1 MPGNARIQPRAASVK
16 RAYDVCVLGTQLG
29 GVAAGALLARRGFRV
44 LLVDADGRGT
54 GYEEGG
60 WRLPWGPALVPSP
73 RALPSAQLVL
83 AELGLASEAG
93 RMFEPSRSPL
103 QVLLPRHRLDLPVS
117 RSDRTSELRREWPVD
132 ANRLEGSLEAVRA
145 LFDRE
150 QRFLAGNPPLPAHGL
165 RARWRLH
172 RAKRLVPG
180 GAGRGAMP
188 LADLG
193 DHPLAA
199 ALRSAWP
206 FLSSLDGEPSPLG
219 LSRTLGAALQ
229 GTLRM
234 AGGEASVAAVLRR
247 RIAESRGEF
256 LGGEGEPAPA
266 TILELDGRRLTALCV
281 KGADSMYTARAF
293 VFAGDP
299 GSLRAM
305 VGQVGRIE
313 SYLAGV
319 VPWGRIFSM
328 NWVVRAEALPSP
340 LGDVALAIAPK
351 GFPVLLQVVPASRA
365 GAKGHE
371 ASSTEKVLTAG
382 MAVANGTP
390 PADAAARLRSAVAE
404 FLPYLDRATLHES
417 AAGERGAAAGFH
429 PLFAARPDRALGVG
443 GAPSASPVPNL
454 FLAGREVLPG
464 LGFEGQFQAAWQ
476 AAHAV
481 EMLLGSKPRPM

>member
-1 MPGNARIQPRAASVK
+1 MPGNVRIQPRAASVK

-60 WRLPWGPALVPSP
+60 WRLPWGPALVPTP
-73 RALPSAQLVL
+73 RALPAAQLVL
-83 AELGLASEAG
+83 AELGLASEVG
-93 RMFEPSRSPL
+93 RMLEPSRSPL

-117 RSDRTSELRREWPVD
+117 RSERTSELRREWPVD
-132 ANRLEGSLEAVRA
+132 ANRLEGSLDAVRA

-150 QRFLAGNPPLPAHGL
+150 QPFLASHPPLPAHGL

-193 DHPLAA
+193 DHPLAS
-199 ALRSAWP
+199 ALWAAWP

-219 LSRTLGAALQ
+219 LSRTLGAVLQ

-234 AGGEASVAAVLRR
+234 AGGEASVAAMLRR

-256 LGGEGEPAPA
+256 LGGEGEPAPVS
-266 TILELDGRRLTALCV
+266 TLELDGRRLTALRV
-281 KGADSMYTARAF
+281 KGADSRYTARAF

-299 GSLRAM
+299 GYLPTM
-305 VGQVGRIE
+305 VGQAGRLE
-313 SYLAGV
+313 SYLSGV

-340 LGDVALAIAPK
+340 LGDVALAIPSK
-351 GFPVLLQVVPASRA
+351 GFPVLVQTVPASRA
-365 GAKGHE
+365 GTKGHE
-371 ASSTEKVLTAG
+371 GSSGEKVLSAG
-382 MAVANGTP
+382 MAVASGTS
-390 PADAAARLRSAVAE
+390 PADAAARLRTAVAE
-404 FLPYLDRATLHES
+404 FLPFLDRATLHES
-417 AAGERGAAAGFH
+417 VTGERGAAGGFH
-429 PLFAARPDRALGVG
+429 PLFAARPDRTLGVG
-443 GAPSASPVPNL
+443 GVSCASPIPNL

-476 AAHAV
+476 AARAV
-481 EMLLGSKPRPM
+481 ETLLGSKPRPM